1 MHVSSIDCL
10 LASLG
15 LLCPVLLEQLRG
27 SVRHFFVEMR
37 KKQTPYS
44 LEMTRLN
51 LVLQL
56 QCRYSSVMQ
65 DAPYWRAGWHEDG
78 SGQFWR
84 PCRGAIVVLVSGARR
99 HGCGGKH
106 AREGKR
112 GSRHGVWVCQMFRVG
127 RTLCLLVLHVLVS
140 CAVEMRHY
148 FIRFNS

>member
-1 MHVSSIDCL
+1 MT
-10 LASLG
+10 ASLLPWACCVRFCLSNSAG
-15 LLCPVLLEQLRG
+15 ALDIFCGDVEKTDALLTGNDKTKPC
-27 SVRHFFVEMR
+27 FAI
-37 KKQTPYS
+37 
-44 LEMTRLN
+44 
-51 LVLQL
+51 

-99 HGCGGKH
+99 HGWGGKH

-112 GSRHGVWVCQMFRVG
+112 GSRHGVWVCQMLRVG